1 MFVAFRADG
10 ASHIGS
16 GHVMRC
22 LVLAQALRERQV
34 QVLFICREYPGHLC
48 ELIASRG
55 FAVQRL
61 PQPAEKGELDSAQ
74 DARETITAMASA
86 IAGKADWLVVD
97 HYQLGQPWESALRVS
112 ADRLMVIDDVANRP
126 HDCDLLLDQNLLAD
140 MNQRYAG
147 KVPVQSRSLLGP
159 GYALMHADYAEA
171 RKTVVPRAGAI
182 RRLFIF
188 FGGAD
193 SARLTERSLE
203 AFISLGRADIS
214 VDVVI
219 GGNSQHADA
228 ISQKVCGHPN
238 IILHSGLPSL
248 AHLMSVADL
257 ALGAGGTTHW
267 ERLCLGLPC
276 LVVTLSDNQRP
287 STQELHRLGLVD
299 WLGHH
304 DEVDVK
310 KMAGALKTRLDAGLP
325 VEWSQRCMATVD
337 GLGAERVVLELS

>member
-1 MFVAFRADG
+1 MFVAFRADS

-22 LVLAQALRERQV
+22 LVLAQALRARQA

-55 FAVQRL
+55 FSVQRL
-61 PQPAEKGELDSAQ
+61 PERSEKDGFDWAQ
-74 DARETITAMASA
+74 DAGETIAA
-86 IAGKADWLVVD
+86 IASTGDGKADWLVVD
-97 HYQLGQPWESALRVS
+97 HYQLEQQWESALRVS
-112 ADRLMVIDDVANRP
+112 AHRVMVIDDMANRP

-140 MNQRYAG
+140 MTRRYAG
-147 KVPVQSRSLLGP
+147 KVPVQSRKLLGP
-159 GYALMHADYAEA
+159 GYVLLHADYAEA

-193 SARLTERSLE
+193 SARLTERSLD
-203 AFISLGRADIS
+203 AFISLGRADIC

-228 ISQKVCGHPN
+228 ITQKVREHSN
-238 IILHSGLPSL
+238 ISLHSGLPSL

-257 ALGAGGTTHW
+257 AFGAGGTTHW

-304 DEVDVK
+304 DEVDAK
-310 KMAGALKTRLDAGLP
+310 KMAGALKMRLDEGLP
-325 VEWSQRCMATVD
+325 AEWSRRCMAAVD
-337 GLGAERVVLELS
+337 GRGAGRVVLELS